1 MKWLKR
7 DCALQP
13 VCPEGLALSFEV
25 PDWNEI
31 YDGCIE
37 LANQI
42 KKSGFNPEIIVGVA
56 RGGWIPA
63 RILSDLL
70 GNTYVAS
77 MKVEFYKDVAETAKK
92 PVISQ
97 QVSTAVEGK
106 RVLVVDDV
114 ADTGESL
121 TTVRRNL
128 VSRGA
133 SQVKIATLH
142 YKPQSI
148 LRPDFY
154 VRETRAWIVYPHER
168 YEFVGNRVAKFKAQ
182 GKSIAEA
189 KEELVRIG
197 LPKHIVERFVDE
209 CWNSGNS

>member
-1 MKWLKR
+1 M
-7 DCALQP
+7 
-13 VCPEGLALSFEV
+13 SFEV

-31 YDGCIE
+31 YYGCIA
-37 LANQI
+37 LADQI
-42 KKSGFNPEIIVGVA
+42 KKSGFNPDIIVGVA

-77 MKVEFYKDVAETAKK
+77 MKVEFYKDVAEPAKK

-97 QVSTAVEGK
+97 QVSTPVQGK

-121 TTVRRNL
+121 TAVRRDL
-128 VSRGA
+128 LSRGA
-133 SQVKIATLH
+133 SEVKIATLH

-148 LRPDFY
+148 LRPDYY
-154 VRETRAWIVYPHER
+154 VRETSAWIVYPHER
-168 YEFVGNRVAKFKAQ
+168 YEFVGSRVSKFKAQ

-189 KEELVRIG
+189 KQELLRIG
-197 LPKHIVERFVDE
+197 LPKDIVEKFVDE
-209 CWNSGNS
+209 CWNSTTS

>member
-1 MKWLKR
+1 M
-7 DCALQP
+7 
-13 VCPEGLALSFEV
+13 SFEV

-37 LANQI
+37 LADQI

-77 MKVEFYKDVAETAKK
+77 MKVEFYKGVAETAVK
-92 PVISQ
+92 PVVSQ
-97 QVSTAVEGK
+97 QVSTSVAGK

-121 TTVRRNL
+121 MTVRQNL
-128 VSRGA
+128 LGRGA
-133 SQVKIATLH
+133 SEVKIATLH
-142 YKPQSI
+142 YKPKSI
-148 LRPDFY
+148 VRPDFY
-154 VRETRAWIVYPHER
+154 ARETSAWIVYPHER
-168 YEFVGNRVAKFKAQ
+168 YEFVENRVAKFKAQ
-182 GKSIAEA
+182 GKSMSEA
-189 KEELVRIG
+189 KDELVRIG
-197 LPKHIVERFVDE
+197 LPRRLVEKFVNE
-209 CWNSGNS
+209 CWDYTDS

>member
-1 MKWLKR
+1 
-7 DCALQP
+7 
-13 VCPEGLALSFEV
+13 LSFEV

-37 LANQI
+37 LADQI
-42 KKSGFNPEIIVGVA
+42 KKSRFNPEIIVGVA

-128 VSRGA
+128 LGRGA

-154 VRETRAWIVYPHER
+154 VRETSAWIVYPHER
-168 YEFVGNRVAKFKAQ
+168 YEFVGNRVAKFRAQ

-197 LPKHIVERFVDE
+197 LPKEVVEKFVDE
-209 CWNSGNS
+209 CWNCRDS